1 MYVIWSV
8 APSSRSLTVQ
18 SSVSDHEIRV
28 QDSPRL
34 NDVVKLVEYLQ
45 ILEKMALIHTILK
58 PAELNVRYL
67 SW

>member
-18 SSVSDHEIRV
+18 PSVSDHEIRV

-34 NDVVKLVEYLQ
+34 NDVVKLVEYLR
-45 ILEKMALIHTILK
+45 ILEKMALIRTILK

>member
-1 MYVIWSV
+1 MYVIWLV

-18 SSVSDHEIRV
+18 PSVSDHEIRV

-45 ILEKMALIHTILK
+45 SKTVSILK